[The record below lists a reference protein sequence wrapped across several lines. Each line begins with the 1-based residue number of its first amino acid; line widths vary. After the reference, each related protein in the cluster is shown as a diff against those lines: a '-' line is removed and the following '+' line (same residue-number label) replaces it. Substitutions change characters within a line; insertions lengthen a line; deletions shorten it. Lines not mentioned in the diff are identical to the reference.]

1 MAKIKIC
8 GLRSNQDISFVN
20 ILKPD
25 YIGFILT
32 NGYSRS
38 IDVETAIKLRS
49 RLSSDIK
56 AVGVFVNEN
65 EEIVN
70 ACVRMGA
77 IDCVQLHGNEDVNYC
92 KKIDAPI
99 IKVLKPDSFNKVK
112 YYEPYVDYFLFDSG
126 AGTGKTFDWSQIPEC
141 NKPFFLAGG
150 LNNENI
156 NQAIKQVKPYAVD
169 VSSSVETNG
178 IKDFNKIQE
187 IINIVRNTNE

>member
-8 GLRSNQDISFVN
+8 GLRSNQDISYAN

-25 YIGFILT
+25 YVGFILT

-49 RLSSDIK
+49 RLSSDIN

-70 ACVRMGA
+70 ACIRMGA
-77 IDCVQLHGNEDVNYC
+77 IDIVQLHGDEDISYC
-92 KKIDAPI
+92 KKINAPI
-99 IKVLKPDSFNKVK
+99 IKVLKPDNFNKIN

-126 AGTGKTFDWSQIPEC
+126 AGSGKTFDWSQIPKC

-150 LNNENI
+150 LSKDNLSD
-156 NQAIKQVKPYAVD
+156 AIKQANPYAVD
-169 VSSSVETNG
+169 LSSSVETNG
-178 IKDFNKIQE
+178 VKDFKKIQE
-187 IINIVRNTNE
+187 VINIVRNTNE